1 MTTNVLEYGHLERVR
16 IHYDDLDQ
24 MGIVH
29 NARYA
34 VLLERALSAYWEE
47 HGFSIANGRPTA
59 PDVFHAVVEFSIS
72 YRAPIRGTG
81 DVLIHFWI
89 DKFGQTSGVY
99 GFRITSADGA
109 TVHAEGRR
117 SIVRLDQR
125 TMRPTEWT
133 PAAREVAATLARP
146 ALAEPEEA
154 A

>member
-1 MTTNVLEYGHLERVR
+1 MTTVLDYGHQERVR

-34 VLLERALSAYWEE
+34 VLLERALTSYWEE
-47 HGFSIANGRPTA
+47 RGFSIANGRPTA
-59 PDVFHAVVEFSIS
+59 PDVFNAVAEFTIN

-81 DVLIHFWI
+81 DVLIHFWL
-89 DKFGQTSGVY
+89 DKFGRTSGVY
-99 GFRITSADGA
+99 GFRITSADGK
-109 TVHAEGRR
+109 TVHAEGHRA
-117 SIVRLDQR
+117 IVRLDPA

-133 PAAREVAATLARP
+133 PAARAVAGPLMRP
-146 ALAEPEEA
+146 ALTQPEEA